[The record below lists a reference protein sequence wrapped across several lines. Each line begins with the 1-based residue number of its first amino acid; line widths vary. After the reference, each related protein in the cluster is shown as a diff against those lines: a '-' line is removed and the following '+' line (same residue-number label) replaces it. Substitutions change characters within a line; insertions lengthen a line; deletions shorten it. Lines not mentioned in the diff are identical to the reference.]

1 MARIAVITV
10 TYNTPKADIIRLKKE
25 TKCLSPQAFI
35 VIDNTHNH
43 NGFAKGVNEGI
54 CQALSLKP
62 KPDQLLIMNP
72 DIHFTKLSQKSVQEV
87 CSAYDIW
94 GGVIQQ
100 HGKTYYK
107 GVIDPNNLSGGLSQ
121 TPPATNP
128 YPVDF
133 VSGSCMGIRASIVP
147 RVGLLNETYH
157 MYYEDVEWCYRATK
171 KGCTV
176 GATTSITYDHFEN
189 STKYPKKD
197 YYLTRNR
204 LLFLWQHGSL
214 WQKIHELLTIP
225 KHIKK
230 LL

>member
-1 MARIAVITV
+1 MGRIAVITV

-25 TKCLSPQAFI
+25 IACLSPQAFI

-54 CQALSLKP
+54 HQALSLKP
-62 KPDQLLIMNP
+62 KPDQLLIINP
-72 DIHFTKLSQKSVQEV
+72 DIHFTQLSKKSVQEV
-87 CSAYDIW
+87 SALYDIW
-94 GGVIQQ
+94 GGVINQ
-100 HGKTYYK
+100 HGKTYYR
-107 GVIDPNNLSGGLSQ
+107 GVIDRNNLSGGLSQ
-121 TPPATNP
+121 VRPTTAQ

-133 VSGSCMGIRASIVP
+133 VSGSCMGIDVAILP
-147 RVGLLNETYH
+147 RVGLFNETYY
-157 MYYEDVEWCYRATK
+157 MYYEDVELCYRATQK
-171 KGCTV
+171 KCTV
-176 GATTSITYDHFEN
+176 GITSMIAYDHFEN
-189 STKYPKKD
+189 STHNPKKE

-204 LLFLWQHGSL
+204 LLFLWQYGNI